1 MRIQEMRSGLE
12 YLRKRPQSEFVR
24 IDLGMELFGEMSVEP
39 FETERTLMSELE
51 EPRWSVVSFDR
62 IEAGGLTYRQAA
74 ELMILLDSHKLT
86 GLCVVSDEAAARMN
100 R

>member
-1 MRIQEMRSGLE
+1 MRSGLE

-24 IDLGMELFGEMSVEP
+24 IDLGMELFGEMTVEP
-39 FETERTLMSELE
+39 IETEPQVMSELE
-51 EPRWSVVSFDR
+51 EPQWSVVSFDR

-86 GLCVVSDEAAARMN
+86 GLCVVSDEAASRMN

>member
-1 MRIQEMRSGLE
+1 MRSGLE
-12 YLRKRPQSEFVR
+12 YLRKRPESEFVR
-24 IDLGMELFGEMSVEP
+24 IDLGMELFGEMTVEP
-39 FETERTLMSELE
+39 IETEPKVTSELE
-51 EPRWSVVSFDR
+51 ETRWSVVSFDR

-86 GLCVVSDEAAARMN
+86 GLCIVPDEAASRMN

>member
-1 MRIQEMRSGLE
+1 MRSGLE
-12 YLRKRPQSEFVR
+12 YLRKRPEREFVS
-24 IDLGMELFGEMSVEP
+24 IDLGMELFGEMTSETVE
-39 FETERTLMSELE
+39 TLPTVNSELE

-86 GLCVVSDEAAARMN
+86 GLCVVSDEAASRLN

>member
-1 MRIQEMRSGLE
+1 MRSGLE
-12 YLRKRPQSEFVR
+12 YLRKRPESEFVR
-24 IDLGMELFGEMSVEP
+24 IDLGMELFGEMTVEP
-39 FETERTLMSELE
+39 IEAEPKVMSELE
-51 EPRWSVVSFDR
+51 ESRWSVVSFDR

-86 GLCVVSDEAAARMN
+86 GLCVVSDEAASRMN

>member
-1 MRIQEMRSGLE
+1 MRSGLA
-12 YLRKRPQSEFVR
+12 YLRKRPETEFVR
-24 IDLGMELFGEMSVEP
+24 IDLGMELFGEMTS
-39 FETERTLMSELE
+39 ETVDTLPKVNSELE
-51 EPRWSVVSFDR
+51 EPCWSVVSFDR

-86 GLCVVSDEAAARMN
+86 GLCIVSDEAASRLN

>member
-1 MRIQEMRSGLE
+1 MRSGLA
-12 YLRKRPQSEFVR
+12 YLRKRPETEFVR
-24 IDLGMELFGEMSVEP
+24 IDLGMELFGEMTSESID
-39 FETERTLMSELE
+39 TLPKVMSELE

-86 GLCVVSDEAAARMN
+86 GLCVVSDEAASRMN

>member
-1 MRIQEMRSGLE
+1 MRSGLE

>member
-1 MRIQEMRSGLE
+1 MRSGLE
-12 YLRKRPQSEFVR
+12 YLRKRPESEFVR
-24 IDLGMELFGEMSVEP
+24 IDLGMELFGEMTVEP
-39 FETERTLMSELE
+39 IETELKVMSELE

-86 GLCVVSDEAAARMN
+86 GLCVVSDETASRMN